1 MSITYD
7 QSIHIKNSILGE
19 EIVNFSFFIKDN
31 ILTRDLCI
39 NQPKLY
45 HYTIIPIITP
55 NPVK

>member
-45 HYTIIPIITP
+45 QS
-55 NPVK
+55 